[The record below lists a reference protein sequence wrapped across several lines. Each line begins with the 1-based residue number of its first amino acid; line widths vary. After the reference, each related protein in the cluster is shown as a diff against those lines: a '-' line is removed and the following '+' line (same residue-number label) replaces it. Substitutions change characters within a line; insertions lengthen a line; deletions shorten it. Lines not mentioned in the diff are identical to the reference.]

1 MKIRP
6 SRKPYL
12 YGSITVILLLFV
24 GWLVG
29 QVLATS
35 DNTYLRILLLQDVVN
50 QVSLRYVDE
59 IPQDQLYQRAVS
71 GLLKNLDPY
80 TELIPADEFN
90 RFQELQIKSEYLGT
104 GISIS
109 RVNGEIVIMS
119 TFPGS
124 SAWREG
130 VQPGDRIVRV
140 DDQSTKGWSTEQ
152 AKANLLGPEGT
163 EVRITV
169 SRVGAPE
176 PIDLTLTR
184 MPVVVPTVTRHFMLD
199 SEVGY
204 LRLSN
209 FTERSVEEL
218 KQYLEQLQAQ
228 GMTSMILDL
237 RDNVG
242 GLTESAIDICD
253 LFLLKRQLIVSM
265 RGRNPADNKSFFS
278 SGDPVYSDQPL
289 VVLINEYTASSS
301 EIVAGAFQDHDRAVI
316 VGTNSFGKGL
326 VQTTFPL
333 STGDVLKITTARYY
347 TPSGR
352 NIQREVYRRQRFRS
366 TDEEEEED
374 EDKDED
380 KKEDQFL
387 TDMGREVKG
396 GGGITPDV
404 IVEADS
410 ASSDPLI
417 AEIFPHA
424 FEFAVSYKSIHP
436 DLKRP
441 FKAEPKTYQA
451 FIDYLNT
458 RQVELDKEKISKY
471 RRYITEYL
479 LTYQIA
485 QVTWDE
491 NTAYQLASHS
501 DKQLAKALNIIKSGG
516 TQAEILRKC
525 MEEQHN

>member
-12 YGSITVILLLFV
+12 YGSITVILVMLV

-35 DNTYLRILLLQDVVN
+35 DNTYMRILLLQDVVT
-50 QVSLRYVDE
+50 QVTLRYVDE
-59 IPQDQLYQRAVS
+59 IPQDQLYQRAVN

-109 RVNGEIVIMS
+109 RVNGGIVVMS
-119 TFPGS
+119 IFPGS
-124 SAWREG
+124 SAWRQG
-130 VQPGDRIVRV
+130 VQPGDRIIRV
-140 DDQSTKGWSTEQ
+140 NGESTKGWSTEQ
-152 AKANLLGPEGT
+152 AKTNLLGPENT
-163 EVRITV
+163 DVEIAV
-169 SRVGAPE
+169 SRVGVPE
-176 PIDLTLTR
+176 PVELTLTR

-199 SEVGY
+199 SGVGY

-218 KQYLEQLQAQ
+218 KQHLEQLQDQ
-228 GMTSMILDL
+228 GMSSLILDL
-237 RDNVG
+237 RDNAG
-242 GLTESAIDICD
+242 GLTEPAIGICD
-253 LFLLKRQLIVSM
+253 LFLKKRQLIVSM
-265 RGRNPADNKSFFS
+265 RGRNPEDNKSFFS
-278 SGDPVYSDQPL
+278 TGKPVFADQPL
-289 VVLINEYTASSS
+289 VMLINEFSASSS

-352 NIQREVYRRQRFRS
+352 NIQREVYRRPRFRFR
-366 TDEEEEED
+366 DEED
-374 EDKDED
+374 QDDKD
-380 KKEDQFL
+380 KKEERFL
-387 TDMGREVKG
+387 TDMGREVQG

-404 IVEADS
+404 IVAADS
-410 ASSDPLI
+410 AFSEPMI
-417 AEIFPHA
+417 AKIFPHA
-424 FEFAVSYKSIHP
+424 FDFAVAYKSMHP
-436 DLKRP
+436 GLEKP
-441 FKAEPKTYQA
+441 FQAGSDTYKA
-451 FIDYLNT
+451 FIDYLDSK
-458 RQVELDKEKISKY
+458 QVKLDKEKISKY
-471 RRYITEYL
+471 RRHIMDYL

-491 NTAYQLASHS
+491 STAYQLISLS
-501 DKQLAKALNIIKSGG
+501 DKQLTRALSIVNSGR
-516 TQAEILRKC
+516 TQAEIIRKNIQ
-525 MEEQHN
+525 EQSN

>member
-1 MKIRP
+1 MKIRL

-12 YGSITVILLLFV
+12 YGSVTVVLLMLI

-50 QVSLRYVDE
+50 QVSMRYVDE
-59 IPQDQLYQRAVS
+59 IPQDQLYNRAVN

-80 TELIPADEFN
+80 TELIPADEFK

-104 GISIS
+104 GISIN

-124 SAWREG
+124 SAWRQG
-130 VQPGDRIVRV
+130 VQPGDRIIKVNGE
-140 DDQSTKGWSTEQ
+140 STKGWSTEQ

-163 EVRITV
+163 QVKVTV
-169 SRVGAPE
+169 SRVGAAE
-176 PIDLTLTR
+176 PIEMTLTR
-184 MPVVVPTVTRHFMLD
+184 KPVVVPTVTRHFMLD
-199 SEVGY
+199 QQVGY

-218 KQYLEQLQAQ
+218 KKYLEQLQDQ
-228 GMTSMILDL
+228 GMTSLILDL

-242 GLTESAIDICD
+242 GLTEPAIDICD
-253 LFLLKRQLIVSM
+253 LFLAKRQLIVSM
-265 RGRNPADNKSFFS
+265 RGRNAEDNKSFFS
-278 SGDPVYSDQPL
+278 SGKPIFSDRPL
-289 VVLINEYTASSS
+289 VVLINQFTASSS
-301 EIVAGAFQDHDRAVI
+301 EIVAGALQDHDRAII

-352 NIQREVYRRQRFRS
+352 NIQRKIYRRSRFIS
-366 TDEEEEED
+366 SIEEKQEEGE
-374 EDKDED
+374 ETEEKDI
-380 KKEDQFL
+380 FR

-404 IVEADS
+404 VVEEDS
-410 ASSDPLI
+410 AASEPLI

-424 FEFAVSYKSIHP
+424 FDFAVAYKSINP
-436 DLKRP
+436 DLEKP
-441 FKAEPKTYQA
+441 FRAKPEVYRA
-451 FIDYLNT
+451 FIDYLDSK
-458 RQVELDKEKISKY
+458 QVKLDNRKIDKC
-471 RRYITEYL
+471 RRYITDNL

-491 NTAYQLASHS
+491 NTAYRFVSQS
-501 DKQLAKALNIIKSGG
+501 DKQLAKALSIITSGA
-516 TQAEILRKC
+516 TQAEIIGKSIQ
-525 MEEQHN
+525 ESTIE

>member
-1 MKIRP
+1 MSK
-6 SRKPYL
+6 KPYL
-12 YGSITVILLLFV
+12 YGSLTVIVLMLV

-35 DNTYLRILLLQDVVN
+35 DNTYMRILLLQDVVN

-80 TELIPADEFN
+80 TELIPAEEFK

-109 RVNGEIVIMS
+109 RVDGDIVVMS
-119 TFPGS
+119 TFTGS
-124 SAWREG
+124 SAWRHG
-130 VQPGDRIVRV
+130 IQPGDRIIKVNGN
-140 DDQSTKGWSTEQ
+140 STKGWSTEQ
-152 AKANLLGPEGT
+152 AKANLLGPEGSDV
-163 EVRITV
+163 EITV
-169 SRVGAPE
+169 SRIGVPE

-199 SEVGY
+199 KAVGY

-209 FTERSVEEL
+209 FTERSAEEL
-218 KQYLEQLQAQ
+218 KKHLEKLEAQ
-228 GMTSMILDL
+228 GMTSLILDL

-253 LFLLKRQLIVSM
+253 LFLSKKQLIVSM
-265 RGRNPADNKSFFS
+265 RGRNPEDSKSFFS
-278 SGDPVYSDQPL
+278 TGQPVFKNQLL
-289 VVLINEYTASSS
+289 VVLINEFTASSS

-316 VGTNSFGKGL
+316 VGVNSFGKGL

-333 STGDVLKITTARYY
+333 SSGDVLKITTARYY

-352 NIQREVYRRQRFRS
+352 NIQREIYRRQRLS
-366 TDEEEEED
+366 SDDEEEEEP
-374 EDKDED
+374 
-380 KKEDQFL
+380 KEPEKYL

-404 IVEADS
+404 TVKADS
-410 ASSDPLI
+410 AATDPLI
-417 AEIFPHA
+417 AEIFSHT
-424 FEFAVSYKSIHP
+424 FDFAVAYRSMHP
-436 DLKRP
+436 DLQRP
-441 FKAEPKTYQA
+441 FVAGPEIYRA
-451 FIDYLNT
+451 FISYLEGKLVKLEKNK
-458 RQVELDKEKISKY
+458 VEKHRD
-471 RRYITEYL
+471 YITNYL

-491 NTAYQLASHS
+491 NTAYSFVANSDRQLV
-501 DKQLAKALNIIKSGG
+501 KALSIIKGGG
-516 TQAEILRKC
+516 TQSEIIERSIG
-525 MEEQHN
+525 EQSK

>member
-12 YGSITVILLLFV
+12 YGSITAILLLLV

-59 IPQDQLYQRAVS
+59 IPQDQLYQRAVN

-109 RVNGEIVIMS
+109 RANGEIVIMS

-163 EVRITV
+163 KVRITV

-184 MPVVVPTVTRHFMLD
+184 TPVVVPTVTRHFMLD

-218 KQYLEQLQAQ
+218 KQYLEQLQAR

-278 SGDPVYSDQPL
+278 SGNPVYSDQPL

-374 EDKDED
+374 EDKGED

-410 ASSDPLI
+410 AFTDPLI

-436 DLKRP
+436 DLERP

-451 FIDYLNT
+451 FIDYLNIK
-458 RQVELDKEKISKY
+458 QVELDKDKISKY

-491 NTAYQLASHS
+491 NAAYQLASHS
-501 DKQLAKALNIIKSGG
+501 DKQLTKALSIIKSGG

>member
-59 IPQDQLYQRAVS
+59 IHQDQLYQRAVN

-104 GISIS
+104 GISIN
-109 RVNGEIVIMS
+109 RVNGEIVVMS

-130 VQPGDRIVRV
+130 VQPGDRIIRV

-152 AKANLLGPEGT
+152 AKANLLGPEGAK
-163 EVRITV
+163 VRITV

-176 PIDLTLTR
+176 PIHLTLTR

-228 GMTSMILDL
+228 GMASLILDL

-242 GLTESAIDICD
+242 GLTEPAIDICD
-253 LFLLKRQLIVSM
+253 LFLPKRQLIVSM
-265 RGRNPADNKSFFS
+265 RGRNPADSKSFFS
-278 SGDPVYSDQPL
+278 SGKPAFSDQPL

-366 TDEEEEED
+366 GDEEEEED
-374 EDKDED
+374 GD
-380 KKEDQFL
+380 KKEDRFL

-404 IVEADS
+404 IVDADS

-417 AEIFPHA
+417 AAIFPHA

-436 DLKRP
+436 DLERP
-441 FKAEPKTYQA
+441 FQAEPKTYEA

-458 RQVELDKEKISKY
+458 KQVELDKEKISKY
-471 RRYITEYL
+471 RRYITENL

-485 QVTWDE
+485 QVTWNE
-491 NTAYQLASHS
+491 NTAYRLVTHS
-501 DKQLAKALNIIKSGG
+501 DKQRAKALSIIKSGG